1 MGDGSMADEILSSVA
16 QIVHQSQEYY
26 RYAKGLADA
35 GGYNPAEQDAP
46 CNQTVAALEYAKE
59 QCKEQ
64 IQLRRGEGSMN
75 NPEMLTYMTYGD
87 ECTNLIKDFYALMHP
102 AGAPEPVIDTGSLEA
117 NEGAV
122 SEVKGRVK
130 DLLKALFALE
140 WMPKYTGFE
149 SPEAMAGNRIKHALL
164 QKPGHS
170 KMLISYML
178 EIKEFDTI
186 LEALSVFVNSDS
198 AGFTQNEENAINETV
213 TMLRNSIL
221 GEGDIRMA
229 KAAVNKYMSIYQKLS
244 DKLG

>member
-1 MGDGSMADEILSSVA
+1 MADEILSSVA

-87 ECTNLIKDFYALMHP
+87 ECTKLIKDFYTMMHP
-102 AGAPEPVIDTGSLEA
+102 DGVAAPVAPVEVPQADEDSFT
-117 NEGAV
+117 
-122 SEVKGRVK
+122 EVKGRVQE
-130 DLLKALFALE
+130 LLRALFALE

-149 SPEAMAGNRIKHALL
+149 SPEALKGNHIKHALL

-186 LEALSVFVNSDS
+186 LEALSYFVNSDG
-198 AGFTQNEENAINETV
+198 AAINQNEENAINETV

-229 KAAVNKYMSIYQKLS
+229 KAAVNKYMAIYQKLAE
-244 DKLG
+244 KIG

>member
-1 MGDGSMADEILSSVA
+1 MADEILSSVA

-87 ECTNLIKDFYALMHP
+87 ECTNLIKDFYAMMHP
-102 AGAPEPVIDTGSLEA
+102 AGEAAPVVDTSSQQASED
-117 NEGAV
+117 NI
-122 SEVKGRVK
+122 SEVRAKVS

-140 WMPKYTGFE
+140 WMPKYTGFD
-149 SPEAMAGNRIKHALL
+149 SPESLAGNHIKHALL
-164 QKPGHS
+164 QRPGHG

-186 LEALSVFVNSDS
+186 LEALSVFVNSKNTN
-198 AGFTQNEENAINETV
+198 FTQNEENAINETV
-213 TMLRNSIL
+213 SMIRNSIL

-229 KAAVNKYMSIYQKLS
+229 KAAVNKYMSIYQKLA
-244 DKLG
+244 DTLG

>member
-1 MGDGSMADEILSSVA
+1 MADEILSSVA

-35 GGYNPAEQDAP
+35 NGYNPADQDAP

-87 ECTNLIKDFYALMHP
+87 ECTKLIKDFYTLMHP
-102 AGAPEPVIDTGSLEA
+102 EGGGEPPAPVEIPQAD
-117 NEGAV
+117 EGAV
-122 SEVKGRVK
+122 SEIKGRVN
-130 DLLKALFALE
+130 DLLNALFALD
-140 WMPKYTGFE
+140 WMPKYTGYD
-149 SPEAMAGNRIKHALL
+149 SPQALAGNRIKHALL

-186 LEALSVFVNSDS
+186 LEALSVFVNSDAS
-198 AGFTQNEENAINETV
+198 DFTPNEENAINETV

-229 KAAVNKYMSIYQKLS
+229 KAAVNKYMAIYQKLA